1 VTETDEAAALLARLL
16 AGPLEAIAAA
26 DPLQAELETSAA
38 MAIPRLTAEMD
49 PAQAD
54 AFISGPMVSGAR
66 QHRSAE
72 GAALLRLLMALGSP
86 AVKRAASA
94 ALADLTAAGRY
105 PADWVNQVGK
115 PVPVQAWRRYDVFG
129 DDEAVAVTYR
139 YGDTEHGIIV
149 QTDLV
154 GLPTVVTIAV
164 ADDTAKLEEVIGTPQ
179 DEFGRA
185 EQISLAQARARIE
198 PALTRSAIAPA
209 ARMSRTAQAYL
220 PVARSRV
227 RRLPAAEDG
236 TTGQSTAGQ
245 DTAFTQA
252 DRAAAVADFMRSP
265 QAAEAMAA
273 DADAT
278 RFWAQVLTGYS
289 SRVPAEP
296 PAQVGP
302 RKLAFILL
310 SHVPDT
316 FTLTPEQ
323 REHLASAVTAWA
335 RWSAGYRGLDE
346 AAADHLAADLPGVLA
361 QFGQLYDDPG
371 AAADRAYVA
380 DLVSGDVDLAWL
392 ATQADRREFAAPMAG
407 SRGDAA
413 LDTLDASAPS
423 GRRAIAAAEFAA
435 CTPPDGQTS
444 DEFLAGVHRVV
455 EEIWQGEPLAT
466 WTTAQRLLAQGRS
479 RHDTIHALAG

>member
-1 VTETDEAAALLARLL
+1 
-16 AGPLEAIAAA
+16 
-26 DPLQAELETSAA
+26 

-139 YGDTEHGIIV
+139 YGDTEHGIVV

-154 GLPTVVTIAV
+154 SIPTVVTIAV
-164 ADDTAKLEEVIGTPQ
+164 ADDTAKLQEVIGTPQ

-185 EQISLAQARARIE
+185 EQITLAQARARIE
-198 PALTRSAIAPA
+198 PALTRSAIVPA

-227 RRLPAAEDG
+227 RRLPAAEEDTAGQG
-236 TTGQSTAGQ
+236 TAAGGTAAQGTAGQSTAGQ
-245 DTAFTQA
+245 STASQGTAVTQA

-265 QAAEAMAA
+265 QAAEAVAA

-289 SRVPAEP
+289 SRVLAEP

-316 FTLTPEQ
+316 FTLTPAQ
-323 REHLASAVTAWA
+323 REQLAPAVTAWA

-346 AAADHLAADLPGVLA
+346 AAADHLTADLPGVLA
-361 QFGQLYDDPG
+361 QFDQLYDDPG

-392 ATQADRREFAAPMAG
+392 GPQADRREFAAPMAG

-413 LDTLDASAPS
+413 LDSLDASAPS

-444 DEFLAGVHRVV
+444 DEFLSGVHRVV
-455 EEIWQGEPLAT
+455 EELWQGEPLAT
-466 WTTAQRLLAQGRS
+466 WTTAQRQLAQGRS
-479 RHDTIHALAG
+479 RHDTIHTLAGHTLAG